1 MAWSLKKRTVEYVI
15 YLLFWSVLL
24 LSPLLGAFIKYA
36 FQGDDAFLPTTDELQ
51 SFWKFLLPA
60 IILFF
65 INNNI
70 LMPFLLDKK
79 RGRHLVLYLL
89 CIVVVAAIVFI
100 SFPLTNP
107 HEVKTKWDEGVE
119 QELPLIPEPP
129 AFDGDMP
136 LPPFGEPVAG
146 DDGAL
151 PLPPPFE
158 ISTMGDEGALP
169 PPPFNGERKV
179 WMFFTHPRSVRMLL
193 TVFVLIFNICVRLFF
208 FTIRRDESIKEIE
221 KEKLRTDLEYLKYQI
236 NPHFFMNSLNN
247 IHALIDIDKTK
258 AQSSVVELSKMM
270 RYVLYDKSSMFVPL
284 EKEMQFLGSYIDLM
298 RLRYTDKL
306 EIKVDFA
313 AEPQG
318 VFVPSLLFMQF
329 LENAFKHGVTYK
341 NKSII
346 EISLAVDEAAGNVVF
361 TCRNTIPQ
369 VSNTTALQ
377 ASGGIGV
384 ENARKRLELLFG
396 DKAKLHISNTGGWY
410 NVELKIPIQY
420 DQVYNS

>member
-151 PLPPPFE
+151 PLPPP
-158 ISTMGDEGALP
+158 P
-169 PPPFNGERKV
+169 PPSVGDRDV
-179 WMFFTHPRSVRMLL
+179 WMFFSHPRSVRILL
-193 TVFVLIFNICVRLFF
+193 TLFVLIFNICVRLFF
-208 FTIRRDESIKEIE
+208 FTIRRDESIKELE
-221 KEKLRTDLEYLKYQI
+221 KEKLRSELEYLKYQV

-247 IHALIDIDKTK
+247 IHALIDINKDK
-258 AQSSVVELSKMM
+258 AQAAVQELSGMM
-270 RYVLYDKSSMFVPL
+270 RYLLYDKASMFVPL
-284 EKEMQFLGSYIDLM
+284 EKEISFLKNYIELM

-306 EIKVDFA
+306 ELKTDFTT
-313 AEPQG
+313 EPQG
-318 VFVPSLLFMQF
+318 VFVPSLLFTQF
-329 LENAFKHGVTYK
+329 VENAFKHGVTYTK
-341 NKSII
+341 KSMINM
-346 EISLAVDEAAGNVVF
+346 SLTVDGATGYVLF
-361 TCRNTIPQ
+361 TCRNTVPD
-369 VSNTTALQ
+369 SAKKSSLLPE
-377 ASGGIGV
+377 GGIGI
-384 ENARKRLELLFG
+384 ENTQKRLELLFG
-396 DKAKLHISNTGGWY
+396 SKAELTISNADGWY